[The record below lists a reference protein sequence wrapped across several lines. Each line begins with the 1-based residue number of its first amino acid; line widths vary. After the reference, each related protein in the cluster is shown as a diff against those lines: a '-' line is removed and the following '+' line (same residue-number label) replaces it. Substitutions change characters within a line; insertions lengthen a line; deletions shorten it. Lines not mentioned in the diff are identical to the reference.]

1 MRRSALRISILAIG
15 TALVFGLGAATAS
28 ACNEPTLS
36 LGKTQA
42 SGGETVPFTIGG
54 TEEGANYTLAIR
66 GQTVASG
73 ADTTPE
79 SGLSGSFSMP
89 AHGGTQTVVY
99 VDMTADHAADG
110 GRWTHT
116 RSITYVPPS
125 GGSADMAPPPAQ
137 SPAPPSAESPASPPS
152 AEAPASPPS
161 AQAPAS
167 PPSAQPPASP
177 PSAETGRGSNAGAGS
192 PGGTAAVPEHVAKAI
207 TAGASVPSHAASGML
222 SSPVPTRAAAAS
234 ASAAAADAA
243 RDSAGVAVEGAGGTG
258 PEGQGA
264 RFADVLGGD
273 TNVGPVAVPTISLV
287 ALALALAL
295 GLGGIGLL
303 IVVSRGLSPDRQTV
317 ATELAA
323 GLDEVEAELQEMI
336 AEERARQVLSAPPDP
351 PPRSSS
357 AESRTSSTA

>member
-1 MRRSALRISILAIG
+1 MRRSALRIAALAIG
-15 TALVFGLGAATAS
+15 TALVLALGAATAS

-42 SGGETVPFTIGG
+42 SAGETVPFTIGG

-73 ADTTPE
+73 TDTTAQ

-89 AHGGTQTVVY
+89 DLGGTQTVVY

-116 RSITYVPPS
+116 RSIAYVPPS
-125 GGSADMAPPPAQ
+125 GGSADMAPPPSQ
-137 SPAPPSAESPASPPS
+137 SPAPPPSQSPAPPPAESPASPPS
-152 AEAPASPPS
+152 AEG
-161 AQAPAS
+161 
-167 PPSAQPPASP
+167 PASP
-177 PSAETGRGSNAGAGS
+177 PSAEGEGGSNRGAES
-192 PGGTAAVPEHVAKAI
+192 PGRTAAVPEHVAKAV
-207 TAGASVPSHAASGML
+207 TAGASVSTPAAGGAL
-222 SSPVPTRAAAAS
+222 SSPLSTSPAAAS
-234 ASAAAADAA
+234 TSAAAADAA
-243 RDSAGVAVEGAGGTG
+243 RDSAGADVEGAGGAG
-258 PEGQGA
+258 HEGRGA
-264 RFADVLGGD
+264 RFAEVLGGD
-273 TNVGPVAVPTISLV
+273 ANVGPVAVPTILLV

-303 IVVSRGLSPDRQTV
+303 IVVSRGLGPDRQTV

-336 AEERARQVLSAPPDP
+336 AEERARQVLSAPPDSL
-351 PPRSSS
+351 PRSSS